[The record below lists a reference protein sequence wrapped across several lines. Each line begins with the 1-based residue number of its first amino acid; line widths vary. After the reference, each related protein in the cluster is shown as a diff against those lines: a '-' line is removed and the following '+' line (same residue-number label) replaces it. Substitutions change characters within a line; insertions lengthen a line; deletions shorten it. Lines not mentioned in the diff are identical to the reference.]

1 MQHNP
6 RFLELVNHA
15 KKNITEIS
23 AQDLKKLLDG
33 KQSFTLIDVREKEE
47 LSTGRI
53 PKAIHLSKGVIER
66 DIETIVPSSNFPII
80 LYCRG
85 GFRSVLVA
93 DTLQKMGFT
102 NVLSLSNGYQGWI
115 DNGLPLEK

>member
-6 RFLELVNHA
+6 RFLELVNNA

-23 AQDLKKLLDG
+23 PQDLKKLLDG
-33 KQSFTLIDVREKEE
+33 KQSFTLIDVRESEE
-47 LSTGRI
+47 VSSGRI

-66 DIETIVPSSNFPII
+66 DIETIVPSSNLPII
-80 LYCRG
+80 LYCRS

-102 NVLSLSNGYQGWI
+102 NVLSLSNGYQGWV

>member
-6 RFLELVNHA
+6 KFLELVNNA

-33 KQSFTLIDVREKEE
+33 TQSFVLIDVREQEE
-47 LSTGRI
+47 LAAGII

-66 DIETIVPSSNFPII
+66 DIENIVTSNNMPII
-80 LYCRG
+80 LYCRS
-85 GFRSVLVA
+85 GFRSALVA
-93 DTLQKMGFT
+93 DTLQKMGFN
-102 NVLSLSNGYQGWI
+102 NVLSLSGGFQGWVGN
-115 DNGLPLEK
+115 DFPLRK

>member
-6 RFLELVNHA
+6 RFLELVNNA

-23 AQDLKKLLDG
+23 PQDLKKLLDG
-33 KQSFTLIDVREKEE
+33 KQTFTLIDVREKEE
-47 LSTGRI
+47 LSSGKI
-53 PKAIHLSKGVIER
+53 PKAVHLSKGVIER
-66 DIETIVPSSNFPII
+66 DIENIVTSNNMPII
-80 LYCRG
+80 LYCRS

-102 NVLSLSNGYQGWI
+102 NVLSLSNGYQGWV

>member
-6 RFLELVNHA
+6 RFLELVNNA
-15 KKNITEIS
+15 RKNITEIS
-23 AQDLKKLLDG
+23 PQDLKKLLDG

-47 LSTGRI
+47 LSSGKI
-53 PKAIHLSKGVIER
+53 PKAVHLSKGVIER
-66 DIETIVPSSNFPII
+66 DIENIVTSNNMPII
-80 LYCRG
+80 LYCRS